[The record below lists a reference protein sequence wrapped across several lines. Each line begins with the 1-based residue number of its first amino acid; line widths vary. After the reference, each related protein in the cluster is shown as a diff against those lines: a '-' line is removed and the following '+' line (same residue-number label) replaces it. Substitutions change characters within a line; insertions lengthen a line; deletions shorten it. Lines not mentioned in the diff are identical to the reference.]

1 MTTAAM
7 GNLQDPTSGNNP
19 PETAPSGSNSLG
31 QRQDLLRRS
40 TATTLTTNVRV
51 MNRAIRVES
60 NSAELLHL
68 ALTFFSSHQYGGS
81 IEPEFVWRIVCE
93 ADANFH
99 APDVRL
105 SAFSD
110 QQLSYVNIG
119 QRGFMAVD
127 HASREAVGFL
137 PDALLKDGA
146 KFQYR
151 PPLDI
156 LFCMTASSLGLVPLS
171 GGCVA
176 ANGRAVM
183 VFGPPN
189 SGKTTSCYL
198 AASSGLEFQA
208 DQVVFLEARNHQV
221 WGDPLPAVFRPESVR
236 FLPEL
241 EENVIPSNYED
252 CFFYYFDK
260 SKMQSPEARPVTPVC
275 SLFLDRQSG
284 GQTELRQISHDE
296 AFSLLRECVLFEERS
311 ELEERIS
318 SALHS
323 LADKPVYQL
332 RYNSDPALAAR
343 YIEKM
348 LG

>member
-1 MTTAAM
+1 ME
-7 GNLQDPTSGNNP
+7 NFQDPTSCNKF
-19 PETAPSGSNSLG
+19 PERAPFGSDALG

-60 NSAELLHL
+60 NNADLIHL
-68 ALTFFSSHQYGGS
+68 ALTFFSSHQHGRS
-81 IEPEFVWRIVCE
+81 IEPEFVWKIVCE

-99 APDVRL
+99 AADVRL

-127 HASREAVGFL
+127 HASREAVGYL
-137 PDALLKDGA
+137 PDALLKEGA
-146 KFQYR
+146 NFQYR

-176 ANGRAVM
+176 ANGRAVV

-198 AASSGLEFQA
+198 AARSGLEFQA
-208 DQVVFLEARNHQV
+208 DQVVFLDARKHQV
-221 WGDPLPAVFRPESVR
+221 WGDPLPAVFRSESMR

-241 EENVIPSNYED
+241 QGSVIPSNYED

-260 SKMQSPEARPVTPVC
+260 SKMQSPEARPVMPVC

-284 GQTELRQISHDE
+284 GRTELRQVSHDE
-296 AFSLLRECVLFEERS
+296 ALSLLRECVLFEERS
-311 ELEERIS
+311 EIEEQIS

-323 LADKPVYQL
+323 LAEKPVYQL
-332 RYNSDPALAAR
+332 RYDSDPALAAR
-343 YIEKM
+343 YLEKM
-348 LG
+348 LR